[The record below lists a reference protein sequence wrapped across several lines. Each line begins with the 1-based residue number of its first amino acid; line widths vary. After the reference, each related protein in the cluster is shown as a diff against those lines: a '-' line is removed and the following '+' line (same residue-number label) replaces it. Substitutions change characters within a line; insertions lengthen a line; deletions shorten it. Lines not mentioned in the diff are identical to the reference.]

1 MQPCRRRFLRLAG
14 AAAGL
19 QLAARMTAAQA
30 YPTRPVRIIVP
41 FTAGGPATVMAH
53 VIAQPLSESWGRSF
67 YVENLPTGASNVG
80 SATAAKSPPDGYTLL
95 VVTPSFVINPSLYAK
110 LAYDPIRD
118 FTPVILAVA
127 SPHVLLVNPSFPA
140 KNVKELVA
148 LVKANPGKYSYAS
161 AGTGQ
166 SAQLAAELFK
176 LAFGL
181 DIVHVPFN
189 GGAPAVNS
197 TMGGHT
203 QMAFN
208 ALPSAA
214 ALIKEGKLR
223 ALAVT
228 SGERA
233 PEFPDVPTLAE
244 AGAPGQESLYFQ
256 GIVAP
261 AGTPKDIVDQLYR
274 EIEKILA
281 RPEVKDRLAA
291 IGFGVTIQLPR
302 GVPGPTQG
310 RSGEVGEGHSRR
322 QHQTNRVIR
331 SRRHEGSHGCERT
344 IRGGAPRLSRGAPG
358 VSYCRAPDQP
368 EAKGALALPQ
378 QRA

>member
-1 MQPCRRRFLRLAG
+1 MQTCRRRFLRLAG

-19 QLAARMTAAQA
+19 PLAARMTAAQA

-53 VIAQPLSESWGRSF
+53 LIAQPLSESWGQSF

-148 LVKANPGKYSYAS
+148 LAKANPGKYSYAS

-214 ALIKEGKLR
+214 ALLKEGKLR

-281 RPEVKDRLAA
+281 RPDVKDRLAA
-291 IGFGVTIQLPR
+291 IGFGVTISSPEEFQVQLKAEAAR
-302 GVPGPTQG
+302 WAK
-310 RSGEVGEGHSRR
+310 
-322 QHQTNRVIR
+322 VIR
-331 SRRHEGSHGCERT
+331 DANIKRIE
-344 IRGGAPRLSRGAPG
+344 
-358 VSYCRAPDQP
+358 
-368 EAKGALALPQ
+368 
-378 QRA
+378 

>member
-1 MQPCRRRFLRLAG
+1 MQTCRRRFLRLAA

-19 QLAARMTAAQA
+19 PLAARMTAAQA

-53 VIAQPLSESWGRSF
+53 LIAQPLSESWGQSF

-127 SPHVLLVNPSFPA
+127 SPHVLLVNPSSPA

-148 LVKANPGKYSYAS
+148 LAKANPGKYSYAS

-261 AGTPKDIVDQLYR
+261 AGTPNDIVDQLYR
-274 EIEKILA
+274 EIDKILA
-281 RPEVKDRLAA
+281 RPDVKERLAA
-291 IGFGVTIQLPR
+291 IGFGVTISSPEEFQVQLKAEAAR
-302 GVPGPTQG
+302 WAK
-310 RSGEVGEGHSRR
+310 
-322 QHQTNRVIR
+322 VIR
-331 SRRHEGSHGCERT
+331 DANIKRIE
-344 IRGGAPRLSRGAPG
+344 
-358 VSYCRAPDQP
+358 
-368 EAKGALALPQ
+368 
-378 QRA
+378 

>member
-1 MQPCRRRFLRLAG
+1 MQTCRRRFLRLASV
-14 AAAGL
+14 AAGL
-19 QLAARMTAAQA
+19 PLAARMTAAQA

-53 VIAQPLSESWGRSF
+53 VLAQPLSESWGQSF

-140 KNVKELVA
+140 KNVKELVVLA
-148 LVKANPGKYSYAS
+148 KANPGKYSYAS

-291 IGFGVTIQLPR
+291 IGFGVTISSPEEFQVQLKAEAAR
-302 GVPGPTQG
+302 WAK
-310 RSGEVGEGHSRR
+310 
-322 QHQTNRVIR
+322 VIR
-331 SRRHEGSHGCERT
+331 DANIKRIE
-344 IRGGAPRLSRGAPG
+344 
-358 VSYCRAPDQP
+358 
-368 EAKGALALPQ
+368 
-378 QRA
+378 

>member
-19 QLAARMTAAQA
+19 PLAARMSAAQA

-53 VIAQPLSESWGRSF
+53 VIAQPLSESLGQSF
-67 YVENLPTGASNVG
+67 YVENLPAGASNVG
-80 SATAAKSPPDGYTLL
+80 TATAAKSPADGYTLL

-110 LAYDPIRD
+110 LSYDPVKD
-118 FTPVILAVA
+118 FTPIILAVT
-127 SPHVLLVNPSFPA
+127 SPHVLIVNPSFPA
-140 KNVKELVA
+140 NNVKELVA
-148 LVKANPGKYSYAS
+148 LAKANPGKYSYAS

-197 TMGGHT
+197 TVGGHT
-203 QMAFN
+203 PIAFN

-214 ALIKEGKLR
+214 PLIKEGKLR

-261 AGTPKDIVDQLYR
+261 AGTPREIVDQLYR
-274 EIEKILA
+274 ATDKILA
-281 RPEVKDRLAA
+281 RPEVKERLAA
-291 IGFGVTIQLPR
+291 IGFGVTVGSPEDF
-302 GVPGPTQG
+302 GTQIKTETA
-310 RSGEVGEGHSRR
+310 RWAK
-322 QHQTNRVIR
+322 VIR
-331 SRRHEGSHGCERT
+331 DANIKRIE
-344 IRGGAPRLSRGAPG
+344 
-358 VSYCRAPDQP
+358 
-368 EAKGALALPQ
+368 
-378 QRA
+378 

>member
-19 QLAARMTAAQA
+19 PLAARMSAAQA

-53 VIAQPLSESWGRSF
+53 VIAQPLSESLGQSF
-67 YVENLPTGASNVG
+67 YVENLPAGASNVG
-80 SATAAKSPPDGYTLL
+80 TATAAKSPADGYTLL

-110 LAYDPIRD
+110 LSYDPVKD
-118 FTPVILAVA
+118 FTPIILAVT
-127 SPHVLLVNPSFPA
+127 SPHVLIVNPSFPA
-140 KNVKELVA
+140 NNVKELVVLA
-148 LVKANPGKYSYAS
+148 KANPGKYSYAS

-181 DIVHVPFN
+181 DTVHVPFN

-197 TMGGHT
+197 TVGGHT
-203 QMAFN
+203 PIAFN

-214 ALIKEGKLR
+214 PLIKEGKLR

-256 GIVAP
+256 GVVAP
-261 AGTPKDIVDQLYR
+261 AGTPKEIVDRLYR
-274 EIEKILA
+274 AIDKILA
-281 RPEVKDRLAA
+281 RPEVKERLAA
-291 IGFGVTIQLPR
+291 IGFGVTVRSPEDF
-302 GVPGPTQG
+302 GTQIKAETA
-310 RSGEVGEGHSRR
+310 RWAK
-322 QHQTNRVIR
+322 VIR
-331 SRRHEGSHGCERT
+331 DANIKRIE
-344 IRGGAPRLSRGAPG
+344 
-358 VSYCRAPDQP
+358 
-368 EAKGALALPQ
+368 
-378 QRA
+378 

>member
-1 MQPCRRRFLRLAG
+1 MQPCRRHFLRLAG
-14 AAAGL
+14 IAAGL
-19 QLAARMTAAQA
+19 PLAARITAAQA

-41 FTAGGPATVMAH
+41 FAAGGPATVMAH
-53 VIAQPLSESWGRSF
+53 VIAQPLSDSLGQSF
-67 YVENLPTGASNVG
+67 YVENLPAGASNVG
-80 SATAAKSPPDGYTLL
+80 SATAAKSPADGYTLL

-110 LAYDPIRD
+110 LAYDPIKD
-118 FTPVILAVA
+118 FSPVMLAVT
-127 SPHVLLVNPSFPA
+127 SPHVLIVNPSFPA
-140 KNVKELVA
+140 KSVKELIA
-148 LVKANPGKYSYAS
+148 LAKANPGKYSYAS

-228 SGERA
+228 SGTRA
-233 PEFPDVPTLAE
+233 PEFPDVPTLEE
-244 AGAPGQESLYFQ
+244 AGAPGQVSLFFQ

-261 AGTPKDIVDQLYR
+261 AGTPKEIVDQLYR
-274 EIEKILA
+274 EIDKILA
-281 RPEVKDRLAA
+281 RPEVKERLAA
-291 IGFGVTIQLPR
+291 IGFAVTVSSPEEFQAQIKSETAR
-302 GVPGPTQG
+302 WAK
-310 RSGEVGEGHSRR
+310 
-322 QHQTNRVIR
+322 VIR
-331 SRRHEGSHGCERT
+331 DANIKT
-344 IRGGAPRLSRGAPG
+344 I
-358 VSYCRAPDQP
+358 
-368 EAKGALALPQ
+368 E
-378 QRA
+378 

>member
-1 MQPCRRRFLRLAG
+1 MQTCRRRFLRLA
-14 AAAGL
+14 AVAAGL
-19 QLAARMTAAQA
+19 PLAARMTAAQA

-53 VIAQPLSESWGRSF
+53 VIAQPLSESWGQSF

-118 FTPVILAVA
+118 FAPVILAVA

-140 KNVKELVA
+140 KNVEELVA
-148 LVKANPGKYSYAS
+148 LAKANPGKYSYAS

-228 SGERA
+228 SRERA

-281 RPEVKDRLAA
+281 RPDVKDRLAA
-291 IGFGVTIQLPR
+291 IGFGVTISSPEEFQGQLKTEAAR
-302 GVPGPTQG
+302 WAK
-310 RSGEVGEGHSRR
+310 
-322 QHQTNRVIR
+322 VIR
-331 SRRHEGSHGCERT
+331 DANIKRIE
-344 IRGGAPRLSRGAPG
+344 
-358 VSYCRAPDQP
+358 
-368 EAKGALALPQ
+368 
-378 QRA
+378 

>member
-1 MQPCRRRFLRLAG
+1 MQTCRRRFLRLAG

-19 QLAARMTAAQA
+19 PLAARMTAAQA

-53 VIAQPLSESWGRSF
+53 LIAQPLSESWGQSF

-148 LVKANPGKYSYAS
+148 LAKANPGKYSYAS

-244 AGAPGQESLYFQ
+244 AGAPGQVSLYFQ

-281 RPEVKDRLAA
+281 RPDVKDRLAA
-291 IGFGVTIQLPR
+291 IGFGVTISSPEEFQVQLKAEAAR
-302 GVPGPTQG
+302 WAK
-310 RSGEVGEGHSRR
+310 
-322 QHQTNRVIR
+322 VIR
-331 SRRHEGSHGCERT
+331 DANIKRIE
-344 IRGGAPRLSRGAPG
+344 
-358 VSYCRAPDQP
+358 
-368 EAKGALALPQ
+368 
-378 QRA
+378 

>member
-1 MQPCRRRFLRLAG
+1 MQTCRRRFLRLA
-14 AAAGL
+14 AVAAGL
-19 QLAARMTAAQA
+19 PLAARMTAAQA

-53 VIAQPLSESWGRSF
+53 VIAQPLSESWGQSF

-118 FTPVILAVA
+118 FAPVILAVA

-148 LVKANPGKYSYAS
+148 LAKANPGKYSYAS

-228 SGERA
+228 SRERA

-281 RPEVKDRLAA
+281 RPDVKDRLAA
-291 IGFGVTIQLPR
+291 IGFGVTISSPEEFQGQLKTEAAR
-302 GVPGPTQG
+302 WAK
-310 RSGEVGEGHSRR
+310 
-322 QHQTNRVIR
+322 VIR
-331 SRRHEGSHGCERT
+331 DANIKRIE
-344 IRGGAPRLSRGAPG
+344 
-358 VSYCRAPDQP
+358 
-368 EAKGALALPQ
+368 
-378 QRA
+378 

>member
-1 MQPCRRRFLRLAG
+1 MQPCRRRFLRLAV

-19 QLAARMTAAQA
+19 PLAGRMSAAQA

-53 VIAQPLSESWGRSF
+53 VIAQPLSESLGQSF
-67 YVENLPTGASNVG
+67 YVENLPAGASNVG
-80 SATAAKSPPDGYTLL
+80 TATAAKSPADGYTLL

-110 LAYDPIRD
+110 LSYDPVKD
-118 FTPVILAVA
+118 FTPIILAVT
-127 SPHVLLVNPSFPA
+127 SPHVLIVNPSFPA
-140 KNVKELVA
+140 NNVKELVVLA
-148 LVKANPGKYSYAS
+148 KANPGKYSYAS

-197 TMGGHT
+197 TVGGHT
-203 QMAFN
+203 PIAFN

-214 ALIKEGKLR
+214 PLIKEGKLR

-281 RPEVKDRLAA
+281 RPDVKDRLAA
-291 IGFGVTIQLPR
+291 IGFGVTISSPEEFQVQLKTEAAR
-302 GVPGPTQG
+302 WAK
-310 RSGEVGEGHSRR
+310 
-322 QHQTNRVIR
+322 VIR
-331 SRRHEGSHGCERT
+331 DANIKRIE
-344 IRGGAPRLSRGAPG
+344 
-358 VSYCRAPDQP
+358 
-368 EAKGALALPQ
+368 
-378 QRA
+378 

>member
-19 QLAARMTAAQA
+19 PLAARMTAAQA

-53 VIAQPLSESWGRSF
+53 VIAQPLSESWGQSF

-127 SPHVLLVNPSFPA
+127 SPHVLLVNASFPA

-244 AGAPGQESLYFQ
+244 AGAPGQESLFFQ

-291 IGFGVTIQLPR
+291 IGFGGTISSPEEFQVQLKAEAAR
-302 GVPGPTQG
+302 WAK
-310 RSGEVGEGHSRR
+310 
-322 QHQTNRVIR
+322 VIR
-331 SRRHEGSHGCERT
+331 DANIKRIE
-344 IRGGAPRLSRGAPG
+344 
-358 VSYCRAPDQP
+358 
-368 EAKGALALPQ
+368 
-378 QRA
+378 

>member
-1 MQPCRRRFLRLAG
+1 MQPLRRLFLRLAC
-14 AAAGL
+14 AAAALSVATVAG
-19 QLAARMTAAQA
+19 AQT

-41 FTAGGPATVMAH
+41 FAAGGPATILAH
-53 VIAQPLSESWGRSF
+53 LIAQPLSETFGQSF

-80 SATAAKSPPDGYTLL
+80 TTTAAKAPADGYTLL
-95 VVTPSFVINPSLYAK
+95 VVTPSFVINPNLYAR

-118 FTPVILAVA
+118 FTPVILAVT
-127 SPHVLLVNPSFPA
+127 SPHVLIVNPSFPA
-140 KNVKELVA
+140 NSVKELVA
-148 LVKANPGKYSYAS
+148 LAKANPGKYSYAS

-189 GGAPAVNS
+189 GGAPAMNA
-197 TMGGHT
+197 TIGGHT
-203 QMAFN
+203 PIAFN

-228 SGERA
+228 SGSRA

-244 AGAPGQESLYFQ
+244 AGAAGQESLFFQ

-261 AGTPKDIVDQLYR
+261 AGTPKEIVDQLYR
-274 EIEKILA
+274 EIDKILA
-281 RPEVKDRLAA
+281 RPEVRARLAA
-291 IGFGVTIQLPR
+291 IGFAVTVSSPEQFQAQIK
-302 GVPGPTQG
+302 
-310 RSGEVGEGHSRR
+310 SEVARWAK
-322 QHQTNRVIR
+322 VIR
-331 SRRHEGSHGCERT
+331 DANIKT
-344 IRGGAPRLSRGAPG
+344 I
-358 VSYCRAPDQP
+358 
-368 EAKGALALPQ
+368 E
-378 QRA
+378 

>member
-1 MQPCRRRFLRLAG
+1 MQTRRRRFLGLAA

-19 QLAARMTAAQA
+19 PLAARMTAAQA

-53 VIAQPLSESWGRSF
+53 VLAQPLSESWGQSF

-118 FTPVILAVA
+118 FAPVILAVA

-148 LVKANPGKYSYAS
+148 LAKANPGKYSYAS

-281 RPEVKDRLAA
+281 RPDVKDRLAA
-291 IGFGVTIQLPR
+291 IGFGVTISSPEEFQVQLKTEAAR
-302 GVPGPTQG
+302 WAK
-310 RSGEVGEGHSRR
+310 
-322 QHQTNRVIR
+322 VIR
-331 SRRHEGSHGCERT
+331 DANIKRIE
-344 IRGGAPRLSRGAPG
+344 
-358 VSYCRAPDQP
+358 
-368 EAKGALALPQ
+368 
-378 QRA
+378 

>member
-19 QLAARMTAAQA
+19 PLAARMSAAQA

-53 VIAQPLSESWGRSF
+53 VIAQPLSESLGQSF
-67 YVENLPTGASNVG
+67 YVENLPAGASNVG
-80 SATAAKSPPDGYTLL
+80 TATAAKSPADGYTLL

-110 LAYDPIRD
+110 LSYDPVKD
-118 FTPVILAVA
+118 FTPIILAVT
-127 SPHVLLVNPSFPA
+127 SPHVLIVNPSFPA
-140 KNVKELVA
+140 NNVKELVA
-148 LVKANPGKYSYAS
+148 LAKANPGKYSYAS

-197 TMGGHT
+197 TVGGHT
-203 QMAFN
+203 PIAFN

-214 ALIKEGKLR
+214 PLIKEGKLR

-256 GIVAP
+256 GVVAP
-261 AGTPKDIVDQLYR
+261 AGTPKEIVDQLYR
-274 EIEKILA
+274 AIDKILA
-281 RPEVKDRLAA
+281 RPEVKERLAA
-291 IGFGVTIQLPR
+291 IGFGVTVGSPEDF
-302 GVPGPTQG
+302 GTQIKTETA
-310 RSGEVGEGHSRR
+310 RWAK
-322 QHQTNRVIR
+322 VIR
-331 SRRHEGSHGCERT
+331 DANIKRIE
-344 IRGGAPRLSRGAPG
+344 
-358 VSYCRAPDQP
+358 
-368 EAKGALALPQ
+368 
-378 QRA
+378 

>member
-1 MQPCRRRFLRLAG
+1 MQTCRRRFLRLAG

-19 QLAARMTAAQA
+19 PLAARMTAAQA

-53 VIAQPLSESWGRSF
+53 IIAQPLSESWGQSF

-127 SPHVLLVNPSFPA
+127 SPHVLLVNPSFSA

-148 LVKANPGKYSYAS
+148 LAKANPGKYSYAS

-244 AGAPGQESLYFQ
+244 AGAPGQVSLYFQ

-281 RPEVKDRLAA
+281 RPDVKDRLAA
-291 IGFGVTIQLPR
+291 IGFGVTISSPEEFQVQLKAETAR
-302 GVPGPTQG
+302 WAK
-310 RSGEVGEGHSRR
+310 
-322 QHQTNRVIR
+322 VIR
-331 SRRHEGSHGCERT
+331 DANIKRIE
-344 IRGGAPRLSRGAPG
+344 
-358 VSYCRAPDQP
+358 
-368 EAKGALALPQ
+368 
-378 QRA
+378 

>member
-1 MQPCRRRFLRLAG
+1 
-14 AAAGL
+14 
-19 QLAARMTAAQA
+19 MTAAQA

-53 VIAQPLSESWGRSF
+53 VIAQPLSESLGQSF

-80 SATAAKSPPDGYTLL
+80 TATAAKSPADGYTLL

-110 LAYDPIRD
+110 LTYDPIKD
-118 FTPVILAVA
+118 FTPVILAVT
-127 SPHVLLVNPSFPA
+127 SPHVLIVNPSFPA

-148 LVKANPGKYSYAS
+148 LAKANPGKYSYAS

-197 TMGGHT
+197 TIGGHT
-203 QMAFN
+203 PIAFN

-214 ALIKEGKLR
+214 PLIKEGKLR

-244 AGAPGQESLYFQ
+244 AGAPGQESLFFQ

-261 AGTPKDIVDQLYR
+261 AGTPKEIVNQLYR
-274 EIEKILA
+274 EIDKILA
-281 RPEVKDRLAA
+281 RPEVKERLAA
-291 IGFGVTIQLPR
+291 IGFGVTVRSPEDFQ
-302 GVPGPTQG
+302 TQIKIETA
-310 RSGEVGEGHSRR
+310 RWAK
-322 QHQTNRVIR
+322 VIR
-331 SRRHEGSHGCERT
+331 DANIKRIE
-344 IRGGAPRLSRGAPG
+344 
-358 VSYCRAPDQP
+358 
-368 EAKGALALPQ
+368 
-378 QRA
+378 

>member
-1 MQPCRRRFLRLAG
+1 SGTCRGLRAQTGSAVPSAGIAVSTPTSFFAG
-14 AAAGL
+14 AADSAREFVCGGQRHATLPSSLPASCRRGRRPAACRANDRGAGL
-19 QLAARMTAAQA
+19 SHTSRAD
-30 YPTRPVRIIVP
+30 
-41 FTAGGPATVMAH
+41 H
-53 VIAQPLSESWGRSF
+53 
-67 YVENLPTGASNVG
+67 
-80 SATAAKSPPDGYTLL
+80 
-95 VVTPSFVINPSLYAK
+95 
-110 LAYDPIRD
+110 PIRD

-223 ALAVT
+223 PLAVT
-228 SGERA
+228 SGERP

-244 AGAPGQESLYFQ
+244 AGAPGQESLFFQ

-291 IGFGVTIQLPR
+291 IGFGVTI
-302 GVPGPTQG
+302 
-310 RSGEVGEGHSRR
+310 S
-322 QHQTNRVIR
+322 
-331 SRRHEGSHGCERT
+331 
-344 IRGGAPRLSRGAPG
+344 
-358 VSYCRAPDQP
+358 
-368 EAKGALALPQ
+368 
-378 QRA
+378 

>member
-1 MQPCRRRFLRLAG
+1 MPARNSSAEGNAMQPLRRLFLRLAC
-14 AAAGL
+14 AAAALCIATVAG
-19 QLAARMTAAQA
+19 AQT

-41 FTAGGPATVMAH
+41 FAAGGPAAVLAH
-53 VIAQPLSESWGRSF
+53 LIAQPLSETFGQSF

-80 SATAAKSPPDGYTLL
+80 TTTAAKAPPDGYTLL
-95 VVTPSFVINPSLYAK
+95 VVTPSLVINPNLYAR

-118 FTPVILAVA
+118 FTPVILAVT
-127 SPHVLLVNPSFPA
+127 SPHVLIVNPSFA
-140 KNVKELVA
+140 ANSVKELVA
-148 LVKANPGKYSYAS
+148 LAKANPGKYSYAS

-189 GGAPAVNS
+189 GGAPAMNA
-197 TMGGHT
+197 TIGGHT
-203 QMAFN
+203 PIAFN

-228 SGERA
+228 SGSRA

-244 AGAPGQESLYFQ
+244 AGAAGQESLFFQ

-261 AGTPKDIVDQLYR
+261 AGTPKEIVDQLYR
-274 EIEKILA
+274 EIDKILA
-281 RPEVKDRLAA
+281 RPEVRARLAA
-291 IGFGVTIQLPR
+291 IGFAVTVSSPEQFQAQIK
-302 GVPGPTQG
+302 
-310 RSGEVGEGHSRR
+310 SEVARWAK
-322 QHQTNRVIR
+322 VIR
-331 SRRHEGSHGCERT
+331 DANIKT
-344 IRGGAPRLSRGAPG
+344 I
-358 VSYCRAPDQP
+358 
-368 EAKGALALPQ
+368 E
-378 QRA
+378 